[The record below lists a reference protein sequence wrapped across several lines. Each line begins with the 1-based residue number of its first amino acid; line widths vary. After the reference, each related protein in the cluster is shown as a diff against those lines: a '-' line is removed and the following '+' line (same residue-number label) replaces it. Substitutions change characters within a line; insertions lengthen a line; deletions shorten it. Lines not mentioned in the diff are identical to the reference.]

1 MYHGHFA
8 AGLVVKAI
16 YGPSIPAWPIMVGS
30 SILDI
35 IGGLDAVLGLS
46 TITPS
51 TARGPYMYSTFIF
64 IDWEHS
70 ALMMVAWASLFGWV
84 GCHHLMGF
92 SKEAS
97 LLGAASSILHWLM
110 DVLVVE
116 PTALTLYPHG
126 NYHFGLGLYEKL
138 PVLSWVLEC
147 ILCIVLAGAARQIS
161 KNRCGA
167 DITTAC
173 AFLAVLSL
181 LMSPWTSPLLLVAH
195 IYERY
200 GFGNYLPLVQALGFW
215 TAYVVPATVFSNILD
230 KADRDALVEKKS

>member
-8 AGLVVKAI
+8 TGLLVKAI
-16 YGPSIPAWPIMVGS
+16 YGPSIPAWPIMMGS

-35 IGGLDAVLGLS
+35 IG
-46 TITPS
+46 
-51 TARGPYMYSTFIF
+51 
-64 IDWEHS
+64 
-70 ALMMVAWASLFGWV
+70 
-84 GCHHLMGF
+84 
-92 SKEAS
+92 
-97 LLGAASSILHWLM
+97 
-110 DVLVVE
+110 
-116 PTALTLYPHG
+116 
-126 NYHFGLGLYEKL
+126 GLGLYEKL

-173 AFLAVLSL
+173 ALLAVLSL

-200 GFGNYLPLVQALGFW
+200 GFGNYLSLVQAFGFW
-215 TAYVVPATVFSNILD
+215 TAYIVPATVFSNILD
-230 KADRDALVEKKS
+230 KADQDALVEKKR